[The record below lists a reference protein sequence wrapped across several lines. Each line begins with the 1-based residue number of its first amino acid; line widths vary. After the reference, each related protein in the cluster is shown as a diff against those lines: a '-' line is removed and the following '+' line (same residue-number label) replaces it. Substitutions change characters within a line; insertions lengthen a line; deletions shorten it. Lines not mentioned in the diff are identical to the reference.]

1 MQDISIVP
9 NSCSSQ
15 EHLPGESK
23 RAAVNEN
30 CRLLGR
36 MVKHHKVLMPL
47 KVGRRQKILSLPAD
61 PCHNKS
67 AQQRI
72 TKIVIFD
79 YVRVSP

>member
-1 MQDISIVP
+1 MQGVSIVP

-30 CRLLGR
+30 CLLLGR
-36 MVKHHKVLMPL
+36 MVMHHKVLMPL

-72 TKIVIFD
+72 TKIVVFD